1 MAILRAEPLERIE
14 IFYFSWL
21 SLTLL
26 RRQDE
31 HGRAGGCCF
40 ITTKWRQKSSS
51 PTWFLLT
58 PKTGVP
64 CSYWAGVEVLAP
76 VASTNTV
83 GWWNLLPARGDG
95 GPAPYLASSD
105 TALMG
110 VFALRLC

>member
-1 MAILRAEPLERIE
+1 MGVVASLLPNGDRSPAPLLGSCS
-14 IFYFSWL
+14 Y
-21 SLTLL
+21 
-26 RRQDE
+26 
-31 HGRAGGCCF
+31 
-40 ITTKWRQKSSS
+40 
-51 PTWFLLT
+51 
-58 PKTGVP
+58 PKVGVP

-76 VASTNTV
+76 VVSTNTV